1 MKRFEGEKVT
11 MYTRMWVHERQ
22 VIEDYCKRVGIS
34 PSTYLRLAIHDKM
47 ARDGLNLLGEK

>member
-11 MYTRMWVHERQ
+11 MYTRMWVHERR